1 MTQLTIWPKPGSELL
16 SPSFLSFTSVSL
28 LVAAG
33 DGDDGG
39 GDGDDGGDEVCV
51 FKVLLSGLAAAQ
63 PSTSLR
69 RARSPTPWWP
79 LTRGMW
85 IGCKGI

>member
-1 MTQLTIWPKPGSELL
+1 MQLTIWPKLGSELP

-33 DGDDGG
+33 DGDLDGDGDGG
-39 GDGDDGGDEVCV
+39 GVCV
-51 FKVLLSGLAAAQ
+51 FKVLLSGLAAAL

-79 LTRGMW
+79 LTRDTW